1 MKLKSYL
8 LIIFALVVAV
18 STMSAKQHS
27 DTQLTIT
34 NAYRLSSTNLPKAL
48 NIIET
53 MSNRH
58 IIPNWKAEM
67 EKGNLYFKAH
77 LYKHA
82 VNCYKDIPDDE
93 SLRDSI
99 HTRLKILNFLM
110 DSYDILGEEKKLAE
124 TAYRVI
130 QEAKKA
136 KQYGYVAIAQFAL
149 GKRLHDSVSVR
160 ESYAKCFEAVN
171 TMKHSD
177 YRYRNNELSRFYAD
191 LSLMYIRDRRFK
203 EAMHMSIEQEKSIR
217 HSYWHT
223 FANSK
228 ELALY
233 RLYSIRTW
241 IFTEIGRIDEA
252 DRCYLLA
259 KKLGI
264 NDVTVEHYM
273 QTYMRHKKM
282 YKELQEMFKISKQ
295 IIVDDKN
302 EISLTMVQILS
313 SEAQMYSEMGNY
325 KAATMCYKRMFDV
338 ADSLRLKFS
347 NQCLDSVSEAV
358 SREQKMSQRN
368 MMLTIILIVVVM
380 LVVISVILLFYDLR
394 ERKRNRQMSAAM
406 QRLVYYHNIL
416 SNNDSIK
423 ANTNSYNKEKEEDK
437 YKHIFEEADNRISKE
452 KLFLEQG
459 FGRDELM
466 HLMGVD
472 KNVLATIINKYTS
485 MNVSGYINS
494 KRMIYA
500 VALMKE
506 HPEYTMNAIA
516 EACGIKSAA
525 TFIRNFK
532 NAFGM
537 TPSDY
542 RKTID
547 NSIAEKE

>member
-18 STMSAKQHS
+18 STMSAKQQS

-110 DSYDILGEEKKLAE
+110 DSYDILGEEKNLAE

-149 GKRLHDSVSVR
+149 GK
-160 ESYAKCFEAVN
+160 
-171 TMKHSD
+171 
-177 YRYRNNELSRFYAD
+177 
-191 LSLMYIRDRRFK
+191 
-203 EAMHMSIEQEKSIR
+203 
-217 HSYWHT
+217 
-223 FANSK
+223 
-228 ELALY
+228 
-233 RLYSIRTW
+233 
-241 IFTEIGRIDEA
+241 
-252 DRCYLLA
+252 
-259 KKLGI
+259 KLGVK
-264 NDVTVEHYM
+264 DVTVEHYM
-273 QTYMRHKKM
+273 QTYMQHRKM

-485 MNVSGYINS
+485 MNVIGYINS

>member
-1 MKLKSYL
+1 MKLKRYL

-34 NAYRLSSTNLPKAL
+34 NAYRLNFTNLPKAL
-48 NIIET
+48 KIIET
-53 MSNRH
+53 MNDCH
-58 IIPNWKAEM
+58 MIPNWKADM
-67 EKGNLYFKAH
+67 VKGHLYFKAH
-77 LYKHA
+77 LYRHA
-82 VNCYKDIPDDE
+82 VNYYKNIPDDK

-99 HTRLKILNFLM
+99 HIRLKILKFLM
-110 DSYDILGEEKKLAE
+110 DSYDILGEEKNLAE

-149 GKRLHDSVSVR
+149 GKRLHDSISVR

-203 EAMHMSIEQEKSIR
+203 EAMHMSVEQEKSIR

-233 RLYSIRTW
+233 RLYSVRTW

-252 DRCYLLA
+252 DKYYALG
-259 KKLGI
+259 KKLGVK
-264 NDVTVEHYM
+264 DVTVEHYM
-273 QTYMRHKKM
+273 QTYMQHKKM

-358 SREQKMSQRN
+358 SREQQMSQRN
-368 MMLTIILIVVVM
+368 MMLTVFLILVVM
-380 LVVISVILLFYDLR
+380 LMFVSIVLLFYDLR
-394 ERKRNRQMSAAM
+394 ERRRNRQMSAAM
-406 QRLVYYHNIL
+406 QRLIFFRNL
-416 SNNDSIK
+416 LLRKDSADK
-423 ANTNSYNKEKEEDK
+423 KLNVSNKETDEE
-437 YKHIFEEADNRISKE
+437 KHKRIFEEADRRITKE
-452 KLFLEQG
+452 KLFLNQG

-466 HLMGVD
+466 RLMGVD
-472 KNVLATIINKYTS
+472 KNVLATVINKYTA

-494 KRMIYA
+494 KRMLYA
-500 VALMKE
+500 IALMKE

-516 EACGIKSAA
+516 EACGIKSAT
-525 TFIRNFK
+525 TFIRIFK

-537 TPSDY
+537 TPSEY

-547 NSIAEKE
+547 GFETENI

>member
-1 MKLKSYL
+1 MKLKRYL
-8 LIIFALVVAV
+8 LIIFTLVVAV

-27 DTQLTIT
+27 DSQLTIT

-99 HTRLKILNFLM
+99 HTRLKILKFMM
-110 DSYDILGEEKKLAE
+110 DSYDVIGEEKALAE

-130 QEAKKA
+130 REAKKE
-136 KQYGYVAIAQFAL
+136 QQVGYVAMAQFML
-149 GKRLHDSVSVR
+149 GKRLHDSISVR
-160 ESYAKCFEAVN
+160 ESYAKCFGAVN

-177 YRYRNNELSRFYAD
+177 YKYRNNELCYFYAE
-191 LSLMYIRDRRFK
+191 LALMYIRDRRFK
-203 EAMHMSIEQEKSIR
+203 DAMKMSIEQEKSIL
-217 HSYWHT
+217 HSNWYSFDT
-223 FANSK
+223 TK
-228 ELALY
+228 EQALY
-233 RLYSIRTW
+233 CLYSVRTW

-273 QTYMRHKKM
+273 QTYMLQRKM

-325 KAATMCYKRMFDV
+325 KAATQCYKRMFDV

-368 MMLTIILIVVVM
+368 MMLTVFLILVVM
-380 LVVISVILLFYDLR
+380 LMFVSIVLLFYDLR
-394 ERKRNRQMSAAM
+394 ERRRNRQMSAAM
-406 QRLVYYHNIL
+406 QRLIFFRNL
-416 SNNDSIK
+416 LLRKDSADK
-423 ANTNSYNKEKEEDK
+423 KLNGSNKETDEE
-437 YKHIFEEADNRISKE
+437 KHKRIFEEADRRITKE
-452 KLFLEQG
+452 KLFLNQG

-466 HLMGVD
+466 RLMGVD
-472 KNVLATIINKYTS
+472 KNVLATVINKYTA

-494 KRMIYA
+494 KRMLYA
-500 VALMKE
+500 IALMKE

-516 EACGIKSAA
+516 EACGIKSAT
-525 TFIRNFK
+525 TFIRIFK

-537 TPSDY
+537 TPSEY

-547 NSIAEKE
+547 GFETENI

>member
-8 LIIFALVVAV
+8 LIMIALVVAV
-18 STMSAKQHS
+18 STMSAKQQS

-110 DSYDILGEEKKLAE
+110 DSYDILGEEKNLAE

-252 DRCYLLA
+252 DKYYALG
-259 KKLGI
+259 KKLGVK
-264 NDVTVEHYM
+264 DVTVEHYM
-273 QTYMRHKKM
+273 QTYMQHRKM

-325 KAATMCYKRMFDV
+325 KAATQCYKRMFDV

>member
-8 LIIFALVVAV
+8 LIIFALVVTV
-18 STMSAKQHS
+18 STMSAKQQS
-27 DTQLTIT
+27 DTRLTIT

-99 HTRLKILNFLM
+99 HTRLKILKFMM
-110 DSYDILGEEKKLAE
+110 DSYDVIGEEKALAE

-130 QEAKKA
+130 REAKKE
-136 KQYGYVAIAQFAL
+136 QQVGYVAMAQFML
-149 GKRLHDSVSVR
+149 GKRLHDSISVR
-160 ESYAKCFEAVN
+160 ESYAKCFGAVN

-177 YRYRNNELSRFYAD
+177 YKYRNNELCYFYAE
-191 LSLMYIRDRRFK
+191 LALMYIRDRRFK
-203 EAMHMSIEQEKSIR
+203 DAMKMSIEQEKSIL
-217 HSYWHT
+217 HSNWYSFDT
-223 FANSK
+223 TK
-228 ELALY
+228 EQALY
-233 RLYSIRTW
+233 CLYSVRTW

-273 QTYMRHKKM
+273 QTYMLQKKM

-347 NQCLDSVSEAV
+347 NQCLDSVS
-358 SREQKMSQRN
+358 
-368 MMLTIILIVVVM
+368 
-380 LVVISVILLFYDLR
+380 
-394 ERKRNRQMSAAM
+394 
-406 QRLVYYHNIL
+406 
-416 SNNDSIK
+416 
-423 ANTNSYNKEKEEDK
+423 
-437 YKHIFEEADNRISKE
+437 
-452 KLFLEQG
+452 
-459 FGRDELM
+459 
-466 HLMGVD
+466 
-472 KNVLATIINKYTS
+472 
-485 MNVSGYINS
+485 
-494 KRMIYA
+494 
-500 VALMKE
+500 
-506 HPEYTMNAIA
+506 
-516 EACGIKSAA
+516 
-525 TFIRNFK
+525 
-532 NAFGM
+532 
-537 TPSDY
+537 
-542 RKTID
+542 
-547 NSIAEKE
+547 

>member
-1 MKLKSYL
+1 
-8 LIIFALVVAV
+8 
-18 STMSAKQHS
+18 
-27 DTQLTIT
+27 
-34 NAYRLSSTNLPKAL
+34 
-48 NIIET
+48 
-53 MSNRH
+53 
-58 IIPNWKAEM
+58 
-67 EKGNLYFKAH
+67 
-77 LYKHA
+77 
-82 VNCYKDIPDDE
+82 
-93 SLRDSI
+93 
-99 HTRLKILNFLM
+99 
-110 DSYDILGEEKKLAE
+110 
-124 TAYRVI
+124 
-130 QEAKKA
+130 
-136 KQYGYVAIAQFAL
+136 
-149 GKRLHDSVSVR
+149 
-160 ESYAKCFEAVN
+160 
-171 TMKHSD
+171 
-177 YRYRNNELSRFYAD
+177 
-191 LSLMYIRDRRFK
+191 
-203 EAMHMSIEQEKSIR
+203 
-217 HSYWHT
+217 
-223 FANSK
+223 
-228 ELALY
+228 
-233 RLYSIRTW
+233 
-241 IFTEIGRIDEA
+241 
-252 DRCYLLA
+252 
-259 KKLGI
+259 
-264 NDVTVEHYM
+264 
-273 QTYMRHKKM
+273 M

>member
-1 MKLKSYL
+1 MTLFPACK
-8 LIIFALVVAV
+8 
-18 STMSAKQHS
+18 
-27 DTQLTIT
+27 
-34 NAYRLSSTNLPKAL
+34 
-48 NIIET
+48 
-53 MSNRH
+53 
-58 IIPNWKAEM
+58 
-67 EKGNLYFKAH
+67 
-77 LYKHA
+77 
-82 VNCYKDIPDDE
+82 
-93 SLRDSI
+93 
-99 HTRLKILNFLM
+99 NF
-110 DSYDILGEEKKLAE
+110 
-124 TAYRVI
+124 
-130 QEAKKA
+130 
-136 KQYGYVAIAQFAL
+136 IARFAL

-241 IFTEIGRIDEA
+241 IFTEIGRINEA
-252 DRCYLLA
+252 DKYYALG
-259 KKLGI
+259 KKLGVK
-264 NDVTVEHYM
+264 DVTVEHYM
-273 QTYMRHKKM
+273 QTYMQHRKM

-325 KAATMCYKRMFDV
+325 KAATQCYKRMFDV

-423 ANTNSYNKEKEEDK
+423 TNTNSYNKEKEEDK

>member
-1 MKLKSYL
+1 MKLKRYL

-34 NAYRLSSTNLPKAL
+34 NAYRLSSANLPKAL

-77 LYKHA
+77 LYRHA
-82 VNCYKDIPDDE
+82 VNYYKNIPDDK

-99 HTRLKILNFLM
+99 HIRLKILNFLM
-110 DSYDILGEEKKLAE
+110 DSYDILGEEKNLAE

-233 RLYSIRTW
+233 RLYSIRT
-241 IFTEIGRIDEA
+241 
-252 DRCYLLA
+252 
-259 KKLGI
+259 
-264 NDVTVEHYM
+264 
-273 QTYMRHKKM
+273 
-282 YKELQEMFKISKQ
+282 
-295 IIVDDKN
+295 
-302 EISLTMVQILS
+302 
-313 SEAQMYSEMGNY
+313 
-325 KAATMCYKRMFDV
+325 
-338 ADSLRLKFS
+338 
-347 NQCLDSVSEAV
+347 
-358 SREQKMSQRN
+358 
-368 MMLTIILIVVVM
+368 
-380 LVVISVILLFYDLR
+380 
-394 ERKRNRQMSAAM
+394 
-406 QRLVYYHNIL
+406 
-416 SNNDSIK
+416 
-423 ANTNSYNKEKEEDK
+423 
-437 YKHIFEEADNRISKE
+437 
-452 KLFLEQG
+452 
-459 FGRDELM
+459 
-466 HLMGVD
+466 
-472 KNVLATIINKYTS
+472 
-485 MNVSGYINS
+485 
-494 KRMIYA
+494 
-500 VALMKE
+500 
-506 HPEYTMNAIA
+506 
-516 EACGIKSAA
+516 
-525 TFIRNFK
+525 
-532 NAFGM
+532 
-537 TPSDY
+537 
-542 RKTID
+542 
-547 NSIAEKE
+547 